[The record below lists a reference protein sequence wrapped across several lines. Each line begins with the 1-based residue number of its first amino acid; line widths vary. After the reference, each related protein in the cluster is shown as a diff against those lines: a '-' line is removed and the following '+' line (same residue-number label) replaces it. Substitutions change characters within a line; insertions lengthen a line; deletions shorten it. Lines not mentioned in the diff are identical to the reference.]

1 MHVVTHSMGAVVLR
15 RALVDYH
22 PAKLK
27 RIVMLCPP
35 NHGSF
40 AARRLAK
47 GMGWFSPSLRQ
58 ITDSEDSY
66 VNQLPGDIA
75 IRYEVGIVIAAG
87 DFVVAAESTLL
98 NGVRDTVTLPGMHS
112 GLLFRP
118 ETGRQT
124 VHFLNNGMFDHTGC
138 DDQ

>member
-1 MHVVTHSMGAVVLR
+1 MGAVVLR

-47 GMGWFSPSLRQ
+47 GLGWFSPSLRQ

-124 VHFLNNGMFDHTGC
+124 VHFLNNGMFDHT
-138 DDQ
+138 DATTNKR